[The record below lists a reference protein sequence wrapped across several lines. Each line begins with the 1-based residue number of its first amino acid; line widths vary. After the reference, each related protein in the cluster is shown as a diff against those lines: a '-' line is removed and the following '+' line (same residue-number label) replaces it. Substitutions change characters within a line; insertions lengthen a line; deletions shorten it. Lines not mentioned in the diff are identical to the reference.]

1 MKKVSFIAIVLFAGF
16 SLTGCYDFNRKQ
28 NELDAESKG
37 RAILLEAESSKKAMI
52 EEAKAKN
59 ESATLEAE
67 AKIKI
72 AKAEAQAEIERAKGV
87 AEANRIIGE
96 SMKGNKEYLEYL
108 KIDAIRN
115 SNGDKIYIPTEAG
128 MPILEAKK

>member
-1 MKKVSFIAIVLFAGF
+1 MKKVIILGSVFLLAT
-16 SLTGCYDFNRKQ
+16 SCYDFNRRQ
-28 NELDAESKG
+28 NELDKQSDGKAM
-37 RAILLEAESSKKAMI
+37 LLEAEYSKQAMV

-72 AKAEAQAEIERAKGV
+72 AKAEAQAEIERAHGV

-96 SMKGNKEYLEYL
+96 SLRGNKEYLEYL
-108 KIDAIRN
+108 KIDAMRN
-115 SNGDKIYIPTEAG
+115 SKGDKIYIPTEA
-128 MPILEAKK
+128 MIPITEAK